1 MNRIQVTQ
9 PTFAINLDNPTE
21 VSYGSID
28 GNWKSIIVQTYLHG
42 FPEIKDDEILYVFKE
57 DKTSDII
64 KKDRG
69 YILKQ
74 TMYELN
80 KKYTEGNIE
89 YEYTKLGSNT
99 LMGIYYRGDGDP
111 IRKMDEFMRDKISN
125 QFYSEYIDSN
135 MDNPW
140 VRIIVIGDEC
150 KFLFTK

>member
-1 MNRIQVTQ
+1 MYKIIVTQ
-9 PTFAINLDNPTE
+9 PTFLINLDNPTE
-21 VSYGSID
+21 VSYGPMD
-28 GNWKSIIVQTYLHG
+28 GNWKSIIVQTYQHG
-42 FPEIKDDEILYVFKE
+42 FPEIKDDEILYVFNE

-80 KKYTEGNIE
+80 KKYTEGDIE

-99 LMGIYYRGDGDP
+99 LMGIYYRGEGDP
-111 IRKMDEFMRDKISN
+111 VMEMDEFMKNKILN
-125 QFYSEYIDSN
+125 KYYTEYVDMD

-140 VRIIVIGDEC
+140 VRIIVIGDES